1 MDLKRFVVYEKNGKK
16 GILDVKLN
24 KVVLDCK
31 FDVESF
37 EDETI
42 ILKNGKIYSL
52 RSVLESC
59 DYFSSKMRYFLV
71 EDDDTKLMGIYDV
84 WFDKLT
90 VYCNCLKVEFLPKER
105 AFLIVKEDGVRKLAY
120 EKLQHL
126 NYRSPKTEK
135 VITLNNL
142 SMYYGK
148 QIRINSKTGKKVE
161 INR

>member
-1 MDLKRFVVYEKNGKK
+1 MDLERFKIYEKNGKK

-31 FDVESF
+31 FNVESF
-37 EDETI
+37 EGENI
-42 ILKNGKIYSL
+42 ILKNGKTYSL
-52 RSVLESC
+52 RGVLERC
-59 DYFSSKMRYFLV
+59 DYFSSKMRYCLV
-71 EDDDTKLMGIYDV
+71 EDDETKLMGIYDV

-90 VYCNCLKVEFLPKER
+90 VCCNCLKIEFLPKER
-105 AFLIVKEDGVRKLAY
+105 AFLIVKEGNCKKLPY

-126 NYRSPKTEK
+126 NFKPTKIEK
-135 VITLNNL
+135 IITLNNL
-142 SMYYGK
+142 SLYFGK